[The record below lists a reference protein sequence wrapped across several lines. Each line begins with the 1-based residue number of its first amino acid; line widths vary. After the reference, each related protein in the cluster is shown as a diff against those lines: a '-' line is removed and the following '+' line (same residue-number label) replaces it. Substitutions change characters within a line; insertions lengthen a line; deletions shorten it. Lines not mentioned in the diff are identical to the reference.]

1 MDRCSVC
8 RGELERKKVTYTKE
22 HNGQLVAI
30 GGVPAEVCRICG
42 EEYFTPEV
50 TDELHR
56 IIETRAW
63 TETLEVPYAKLK
75 A

>member
-1 MDRCSVC
+1 MNRCSVC
-8 RGELERKKVTYTKE
+8 GGELERKKVTYTKE

-30 GGVPAEVCRICG
+30 GRVPTEVCRICG
-42 EEYFTPEV
+42 EEYFTPEA

-56 IIETRAW
+56 IIETEAW
-63 TETLEVPYAKLK
+63 TETLKIPYVKLK